1 MKSLKTK
8 REPGAGSRLDPA
20 HVDKLY
26 EALEAAGFG
35 GMRIESL
42 HLMPAEPGA
51 APAVESRACHAEPQP
66 DGSYKIVCN

>member
-1 MKSLKTK
+1 MTSPKKSETGAKT
-8 REPGAGSRLDPA
+8 RLESA

-35 GMRIESL
+35 GMRIASL
-42 HLMPAEPGA
+42 HLTAPEPGA
-51 APAVESRACHAEPQP
+51 VAVESRACHAEPQP